1 MKPAVDFFFF
11 YGSIYTYLAVMR
23 VEKLATSA
31 GLEVRWR
38 PFNLRAILIEQNNTG
53 FVRNAV
59 RMKYSWRDVER
70 RAARHGIEYAG
81 QPPYP
86 VDPELLA
93 LRVGTIAATEGWCP
107 EYTKATYRSWF
118 VDKKVPGVEANVR
131 RRAGL
136 PAQAGW
142 RDYGSR
148 RQHGNR
154 QAARV
159 RDRRCAHARHLRL
172 ADVCHWHGNIL
183 GRRSPR
189 RGDRVCIPGG

>member
-1 MKPAVDFFFF
+1 MKSTIDFFFF

-23 VEKLATSA
+23 VEKLAASA

-70 RAARHGIEYAG
+70 RAGRHGIEYAG

-93 LRVGTIAATEGWCP
+93 LRIGTIAAMEGWCP

-118 VDKKVPGVEANVR
+118 IDKKVSGVEPNV
-131 RRAGL
+131 
-136 PAQAGW
+136 AQVL
-142 RDYGSR
+142 GSLQKPPDEIIAR
-148 RQHGNR
+148 TASADVTRKLEHETD
-154 QAARV
+154 AARALGV
-159 RDRRCAHARHLRL
+159 FGSPTFAIGTEIFWGDDRLEEAIEHA
-172 ADVCHWHGNIL
+172 
-183 GRRSPR
+183 S
-189 RGDRVCIPGG
+189 RG